1 MSKSPENGAALKGA
15 AHELNP
21 RKITPQQL
29 KAIEDS
35 HKAYGDLS
43 GVIFN
48 RRTRKQLGG
57 HQRVKIIEEG
67 AEVQCKYFPQK
78 DAQGTVGIGYVIS
91 KNIGRIPYREVD
103 WPVEKEHAAMIAA
116 NSHGGEWDDNLLRKN
131 LILIS
136 EGEGE
141 NEVDAGTLGLQ
152 DEFMEKLMRGADLEL
167 NVQEQEAKGLIEPLT
182 ISEVKN
188 LPSQTSMLQLFY
200 TIQTRPPIVQGLK
213 ELQVLLGTAN
223 ISDTVEN
230 LYRFCLKN
238 KEALQDWKELDKKP
252 KEDKIGL

>member
-1 MSKSPENGAALKGA
+1 MSNSPENGAALKGA

-48 RRTRKQLGG
+48 RRTRKQRGG
-57 HQRVKIIEEG
+57 HQRVKII
-67 AEVQCKYFPQK
+67 
-78 DAQGTVGIGYVIS
+78 QGTVGIGYVIS

-103 WPVEKEHAAMIAA
+103 WPVEKEMAAMIAA
-116 NSHGGEWDDNLLRKN
+116 NSHGGEWEESLLRKN

-136 EGEGE
+136 EAEGE

-152 DEFMEKLMRGADLEL
+152 DEFMEKLMRNADLTL
-167 NVQEQEAKGLIEPLT
+167 NVQEQESKSLQEPLT
-182 ISEVKN
+182 VSEVKN
-188 LPSQTSMLQLFY
+188 LPSQTAMLQLFY
-200 TIQTRPPIVQGLK
+200 TIQTRPAIVERWK
-213 ELQVLLGTAN
+213 KLQILLGTAN
-223 ISDTVEN
+223 ISDTAEAVS
-230 LYRFCLKN
+230 RFAESH
-238 KEALQDWKELDKKP
+238 KEALQDWKELDKK
-252 KEDKIGL
+252 KVDDTLGL